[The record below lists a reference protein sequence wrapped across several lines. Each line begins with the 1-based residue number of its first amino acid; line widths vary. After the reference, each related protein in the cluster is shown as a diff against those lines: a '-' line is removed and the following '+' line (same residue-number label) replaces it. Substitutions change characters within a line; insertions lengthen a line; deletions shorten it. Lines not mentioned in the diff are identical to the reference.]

1 MLEKK
6 AKDLPQE
13 RIQESIKLLLILD
26 NEIPDSNFS
35 NLINLIGQS
44 ESH

>member
-26 NEIPDSNFS
+26 NEVSDSNFS
-35 NLINLIGQS
+35 KLINLIGQN
-44 ESH
+44 ESY